1 MQFLLESL
9 GVFLLLIIAFILLV
23 IFIIIV
29 IIILLFRSLP
39 SINVLSQEVNNYIEQ
54 NIRAITNP
62 WNLQNLVQNATP
74 KLMELIA
81 PTQLQTYSAQLEKDL
96 GQLTLY
102 KVATGSLQGLPI
114 FNILESFMRLIAKK
128 DDLEASKNLLVA
140 EFASESDFEKGAAKF
155 EFQLLNRGEGWLINC
170 LVITATSTNNS
181 ESQILTLGEK
191 TSYASLVE
199 ENKKKLELERLL

>member
-1 MQFLLESL
+1 MYSL
-9 GVFLLLIIAFILLV
+9 
-23 IFIIIV
+23 
-29 IIILLFRSLP
+29 
-39 SINVLSQEVNNYIEQ
+39 NNYIEQ

-74 KLMELIA
+74 KLIELIV
-81 PTQLQTYSAQLEKDL
+81 PTQLKADSAQLEKDL
-96 GQLTLY
+96 GHLTLY

-114 FNILESFMRLIAKK
+114 FNILESFMRFIAKK
-128 DDLEASKNLLVA
+128 DDLEASKNLLLA

-155 EFQLLNRGEGWLINC
+155 DFQLLNRGEGWLINY

-181 ESQILTLGEK
+181 EHKILTLGEK